1 MKWGIWAATTRTR
14 ALGAVFILA
23 ALLAL
28 AVPTSTSTSAA
39 DAAPSI
45 GNAPAVGTRL
55 DAMSPTQ
62 TYQRRFWSV
71 SLNKEMPY
79 SIYLPKGYD
88 SERQRYPVLYMLHGL
103 GGNYRE
109 WEQSPLLKTA
119 TALIESGAIP
129 PMIIVMPEGGRSYWV
144 DHTQDASANYGRY
157 VSDDLVSYLDDAY
170 RTIPARRARAI
181 GGLSMG
187 AHGALD
193 IALNNPGLFGVVG
206 SHSLALRPMH
216 DALSFFG
223 TPKNWAAHD
232 PVTLC
237 RTSSKEIRN
246 GDFALWLDIGKDDKW
261 APDNVAFHKELEAA
275 GIPHTFNLWDGGH
288 DRAYWSAHV
297 EDYLRFYG
305 DAFRTRPPRNHSV
318 GAQSGTTDSTRTPAA
333 TRG

>member
-1 MKWGIWAATTRTR
+1 MKRGIWAGMTRTR
-14 ALGAVFILA
+14 ALVAVLILA

-28 AVPTSTSTSAA
+28 SIPTSTSTSAA
-39 DAAPSI
+39 DVAPSI
-45 GNAPAVGTRL
+45 AKAPAVGTRL

-88 SERQRYPVLYMLHGL
+88 SERKRYPVLYMLHGL

-119 TALIESGAIP
+119 TALIDSGAIP

-144 DHTQDASANYGRY
+144 DHAEDARANYGRY
-157 VSDDLVSYLDDAY
+157 VSNDLVSYVDDAY

-187 AHGALD
+187 AHGAMD
-193 IALNNPGLFGVVG
+193 IALNNPGMFGVVG
-206 SHSLALRPMH
+206 AHSLALRPMG

-237 RTSSKEIRN
+237 RSSSKEIRN

-261 APDNVAFHKELEAA
+261 ARDNVAFHHELEAA

-288 DRAYWSAHV
+288 DSAYWAAHV

-305 DAFRTRPPRNHSV
+305 GAFRTRPPRSQPV
-318 GAQSGTTDSTRTPAA
+318 SDQLPSTTPAE